1 MKRIVV
7 IGAGASGLMAAAAA
21 AQAGAFVSVYEKNEK
36 AGKKIYITGKGRCN
50 LTNVC
55 ETESFFSNVVSN
67 PKFLY
72 SAVYGFDQQ
81 AVIRFMES
89 SGCPVKIERGQRAFP
104 VSDHASDVTKALT
117 GFLRKHN
124 VQILYNHEV
133 KELIL
138 ENQDPETG
146 MHVCGIRLEGG
157 AEVPADAVI
166 VCTGGISYPSTGST
180 GDGYRFAGQAGLGVR
195 SPSPALVP
203 LVVQEEWPLT
213 LQGIA
218 LKNVRIRVV
227 PFMKISAGQTGEQPG
242 DTGRTKKRN
251 RPVYEGFG
259 EMLFTHFGISGPLVL
274 SASSYADFRKYPEG
288 FVLHLDLKPALD
300 EQTLAARIK
309 KEFEAAPGK
318 ELVNAIRPLFPAGM
332 CGCMAE
338 LVEKRTGV
346 SALTRVRTI
355 PEKKIREM
363 AQIFKDVTL
372 HVTGS
377 RGFAEAVITRGGVE
391 VRHINPSTMECRSVK
406 NLYFAGEVLDVDALT
421 GGFNLQI
428 AWSTGHL
435 AGLSA
440 AAGGEGPENTTGGG
454 RT

>member
-1 MKRIVV
+1 MKHILI

-21 AQAGAFVSVYEKNEK
+21 ARAGAAVTVCEKNEK

-50 LTNVC
+50 LTNAC

-81 AVIRFMES
+81 AVMQFMEDN
-89 SGCPVKIERGQRAFP
+89 GCPVKIERGQRVFP

-117 GFLRKHN
+117 GFLHRHN
-124 VQILYNHEV
+124 VKIMYHQEV

-138 ENQDPETG
+138 NHQDG
-146 MHVCGIRLEGG
+146 GQACVSGVRL
-157 AEVPADAVI
+157 ADDREVHADAVI

-180 GDGYRFAGQAGLGVR
+180 GDGYRFAKAAGLDVR
-195 SPSPALVP
+195 RPAPALVP
-203 LVVQEEWPLT
+203 MVTKEEWPLT

-218 LKNVRIRVV
+218 LKNVRVRIVPAGKQDPAQDGENTPASGRAGKRV
-227 PFMKISAGQTGEQPG
+227 
-242 DTGRTKKRN
+242 

-274 SASSYADFRKYPEG
+274 SASSFTDFTRYPEG
-288 FVLHLDLKPALD
+288 FEMHLDLKPALD
-300 EQTLAARIK
+300 EQTLVARLK

-318 ELVNAIRPLFPAGM
+318 ELVNAVRPLFPAGM
-332 CGCMAE
+332 CSCMAQLIE
-338 LVEKRTGV
+338 QRSGIGAGV
-346 SALTRVRTI
+346 RVRTI
-355 PEKKIREM
+355 SDKKLREM
-363 AQIFKDVTL
+363 AGIIKDVTL
-372 HVTGS
+372 HITGT
-377 RGFAEAVITRGGVE
+377 RGFQEAVITRGGVM
-391 VRHINPSTMECRSVK
+391 VSQINPSTMECKSVK

-435 AGLSA
+435 AGANA
-440 AAGGEGPENTTGGG
+440 AEDIHD
-454 RT
+454 